1 MKNAEIKISTHA
13 IGPDSPVFM
22 IAEMSGNHNRD
33 LARAHAIIDAAADAG
48 ADALK
53 LQTYTADTITL
64 NSDRP
69 EFTLTWQGKTRTLY
83 DLYQEGT
90 TPWEWHAELFAHAR
104 ERGMVPFS
112 SPFDTTAVDFLEE
125 LHTQLYKVASFEV
138 VDIPLLEAIGKTG
151 KPVIMSRGMSTFEE
165 LELAVATLRESG
177 TTDIVIL
184 QCVSAYP
191 AKPEDMN
198 LLTIPYLAERFGVMA
213 GLSDHT
219 LTNDSAIAAVALGA
233 RVIEKH
239 MTDAR
244 AEGGVDSAF
253 SLEPAEFAALVRSVR
268 TVEAALGKPTDARAV
283 REEGE
288 TRFRKSLFA
297 AADIKRGEVLT
308 EKNVRSVRPSTG
320 LPPKY
325 YRQVLGKRAAR
336 DISFATP
343 LTWALIEGGQ
353 PAALDSRDPA
363 KQDVVSEEE
372 FHAIQH

>member
-1 MKNAEIKISTHA
+1 MNSHTIKVEEHT
-13 IGPDSPVFM
+13 IGSGHPVFM
-22 IAEMSGNHNRD
+22 IAEMSGNHNHD
-33 LARAHAIIDAAADAG
+33 LKKAHAIIDAAADAG
-48 ADALK
+48 VDALK

-69 EFTLTWQGKTRTLY
+69 EFRLEWQGKSRTLY
-83 DLYQEGT
+83 ELYQEGT

-112 SPFDTTAVDFLEE
+112 SPFDRTAVDFLEKLDVE
-125 LHTQLYKVASFEV
+125 LYKVASFEV
-138 VDIPLLEAIGKTG
+138 VDIPLLEAIGKTR
-151 KPVIMSRGMSTFEE
+151 KPVIVSRGMSTFEE
-165 LELAVATLRESG
+165 LDLALKTLRENG
-177 TTDIVIL
+177 TKDIVVL

-198 LLTIPYLAERFGVMA
+198 LTMIPYLAERFGVMA

-244 AEGGVDSAF
+244 AEGGVDSEF
-253 SLEPAEFAALVRSVR
+253 SLEPAEFKALVTSVR
-268 TVEAALGKPTDARAV
+268 VVEGALGKPGDTRGE
-283 REEGE
+283 REQKES
-288 TRFRKSLFA
+288 RFRKSLFA
-297 AADIKRGEVLT
+297 AADIKRGEVFT
-308 EKNVRSVRPSTG
+308 EKNVRSVRPGAG

-325 YRQVLGKRAAR
+325 YHHVLGKRAMQ

-343 LTWALIEGGQ
+343 LAWTLIEGGK
-353 PAALDSRDPA
+353 D
-363 KQDVVSEEE
+363 
-372 FHAIQH
+372 

>member
-1 MKNAEIKISTHA
+1 MNSHTIKVEEHT
-13 IGPDSPVFM
+13 IGSGHPVFM
-22 IAEMSGNHNRD
+22 IAEMSGNHNHD
-33 LARAHAIIDAAADAG
+33 LKKAHAIIDAAADAG
-48 ADALK
+48 VDALK

-69 EFTLTWQGKTRTLY
+69 EFRLEWQGKSRTLY
-83 DLYQEGT
+83 ELYQEGT

-112 SPFDTTAVDFLEE
+112 SPFDRTAVDFLEKLDVE
-125 LHTQLYKVASFEV
+125 LYKVASFEV

-165 LELAVATLRESG
+165 LDLAIKTLRKFG
-177 TTDIVIL
+177 TEDIIIL

-191 AKPEDMN
+191 ARPEDMN
-198 LLTIPYLAERFGVMA
+198 LTMIPYIAERFGVMA

-233 RVIEKH
+233 RAIEKH

-268 TVEAALGKPTDARAV
+268 TVEAALGKPTDARAA
-283 REEGE
+283 REDGE

-297 AADIKRGEVLT
+297 AADIKRGEIFT
-308 EKNVRSVRPSTG
+308 GKNVRSVRPSMG

-325 YRQVLGKRAAR
+325 YRQILGKRAAR

-353 PAALDSRDPA
+353 PGGS
-363 KQDVVSEEE
+363 
-372 FHAIQH
+372 